1 MKTVAMS
8 KSFTVSVRP
17 RGSQTQNYSLVFIQV
32 NGIIQSFVQ
41 HKFIE
46 YLPNVHIY

>member
-1 MKTVAMS
+1 MKTAAMS

-17 RGSQTQNYSLVFIQV
+17 RESQTHNYSLVFIQV
-32 NGIIQSFVQ
+32 NGIIQSFMQ

-46 YLPNVHIY
+46 YLPSIHIY